1 MRAISGTVDLGI
13 MVPGHVSNPETKVKW
28 IDGGQ
33 QFVLD
38 AILSVLGNGESVD
51 CR

>member
-13 MVPGHVSNPETKVKW
+13 MVPGHVSNPETKFKW

-33 QFVLD
+33 QIGFRCNIIS
-38 AILSVLGNGESVD
+38 AG
-51 CR
+51 